1 MSQLSIHDRIM
12 TEHRGEDHSPRTD
25 DAKGAAAPRRRLNTW
40 IVIVVLLVLALV
52 AGVAIAFL
60 QYENPFEALGV
71 GAQARPVAATSAAAT
86 PQPSLPDS
94 PFLAH
99 AKQAGLEACSTVFP
113 VLGQL
118 LTEGAEFA
126 VQSEWNEKEPDRH
139 PVQALVGLDYKSSQY
154 TGAAAGLV
162 FAAPNGSS
170 CEGTMVRVAPFTT
183 SCDNLPATLPK
194 GSTLTRSLGK
204 SSVYTLA
211 DNGGQALLLPSG
223 AGCIV
228 VSVARAGAP

>member
-1 MSQLSIHDRIM
+1 MSQLSIYERIM
-12 TEHRGEDHSPRTD
+12 NENKGTAGSRRSDEPRTE
-25 DAKGAAAPRRRLNTW
+25 APSGRGLRMW
-40 IVIVVLLVLALV
+40 IVIVALLVLALV
-52 AGVAIAFL
+52 SGAAVAFL
-60 QYENPFEALGV
+60 KYPSPFLTLG
-71 GAQARPVAATSAAAT
+71 GRAQVTPVATT
-86 PQPSLPDS
+86 LEPSLPDS

-118 LTEGAEFA
+118 LTDGAEFI

-139 PVQALVGLDYKSSQY
+139 PVQALVGLDYSSGQY

-162 FAAPNGSS
+162 FAAPNGAS
-170 CEGTMVRVAPFTT
+170 CEGAMVRVAPFAT
-183 SCDNLPATLPK
+183 SCDNVLEKLPK
-194 GSTLTRSLGK
+194 GSTLTRNLGK

-211 DNGGQALLLPSG
+211 DNGGQALLLPTG
-223 AGCIV
+223 TNCIV